1 MVFYSTLL
9 PPRVT
14 KLAHCFILHF
24 VQLCKSRAG
33 LMMPVAEDGGES
45 NPNPLAMSGESFAS
59 SLARWGFPVFLPG
72 CRV

>member
-1 MVFYSTLL
+1 
-9 PPRVT
+9 
-14 KLAHCFILHF
+14 
-24 VQLCKSRAG
+24 
-33 LMMPVAEDGGES
+33 MMPVAEDGGES